1 MDYGLRR
8 ADEVPPFQMDENPA
22 PTKTN
27 PLGVKGAGE
36 GRQCRALAAIA
47 NAVVDAFSPL
57 GITHIDMPA
66 TPEKV
71 WRAIRRGAAKLRRSE
86 CPRAAGV
93 QITSGC
99 SALRR

>member
-1 MDYGLRR
+1 
-8 ADEVPPFQMDENPA
+8 MDENPA

-27 PLGVKGAGE
+27 PLGVKGTGE

>member
-36 GRQCRALAAIA
+36 AGNVGR
-47 NAVVDAFSPL
+47 SP
-57 GITHIDMPA
+57 
-66 TPEKV
+66 
-71 WRAIRRGAAKLRRSE
+71 RS
-86 CPRAAGV
+86 
-93 QITSGC
+93 
-99 SALRR
+99 